1 MALLVLLGVADS
13 CRVQEDPHR
22 TLVQGSLQELNDS
35 WTLETD
41 QQAVYDIPESMGE
54 SLMLSICGTK
64 QKFSLGLRAADGKE
78 TAFYTYD
85 PDSGPAEM
93 RLFAALPEGAAGKT
107 LVLHCAEPSALSA
120 MLSSEPVLA
129 TQTKLSSYY
138 FRRSLY
144 ALAFFLLCVL
154 CAVEL
159 GVLMVTMR
167 SIFTPEVQHQTRVM
181 IGLMLDAG
189 IWVLTDSELLTL
201 FTDKASFVAFL
212 SLLSFGLIVPLTLE
226 FIRCTLKEEC
236 RGLRLLQQVQMLLL
250 TADILGWLLR
260 GWAMFWLL
268 PLMHLTILA
277 SIPLTLRDL
286 FAAYKKTRSED
297 VRDILVGFGALA
309 VCAAAAL
316 VFFYGDHAGWQYAV
330 FYCVGLLC
338 FLLQLGRTVIHRVRQ
353 AIDEQAQLENYK
365 KLAYVDSLTGL
376 FNYTAFKYMKS
387 RWPERT
393 DWTYIVMD
401 VNWLKQTNDQY
412 GHRAGDE
419 LLCCAAR
426 CIREAFYRAEDCFRI
441 GGDEFAVIATAADED
456 AVKAAVEKLRNLC
469 AEWDAKEEYPVSIA
483 VGHAMQ
489 AGRTMTADELFME
502 ADAAMYRNKA
512 EIKKAVGVGSFA
524 VTIQLHIAAFQN
536 TDVLCGSFFRLH
548 SAEDSFDPGFHFQ
561 NVKRLG
567 YVIVRAVFQSQDLI
581 HVITLG
587 GQHDHRYIGKFAD
600 LLADLKAGQL
610 RQHDV
615 Q

>member
-1 MALLVLLGVADS
+1 MKKTKQKWCLRILVWLVALLVLLGVADS

-22 TLVQGSLQELNDS
+22 TLVQGSLQELDDS

-54 SLMLSICGTK
+54 SLMLSIRSTK
-64 QKFSLGLRAADGKE
+64 QKFSLGLRTADGQE
-78 TAFYTYD
+78 TVFYTYD
-85 PDSGPAEM
+85 PGSGPAEM

-107 LVLHCAEPSALSA
+107 LVLRCAEPSALSA
-120 MLSSEPVLA
+120 MLSSESVLA

-138 FRRSLY
+138 FRRSFY
-144 ALAFFLLCVL
+144 ALAFFLF
-154 CAVEL
+154 CAFCAAEL
-159 GVLMVTMR
+159 GLLLLSMR
-167 SIFTPEVQHQTRVM
+167 RIFRPEVRYQICIM
-181 IGLMLDAG
+181 FGLVLDAG
-189 IWVLTDSELLTL
+189 VWVLTDSDLLTL
-201 FTDKASFVAFL
+201 FTDKASFVTFL
-212 SLLSFGLIVPLTLE
+212 SLLGFGLIVPLTLE

-236 RGLRLLQQVQMLLL
+236 RNLRLLQQVQMLLL
-250 TADILGWLLR
+250 TANILGWLLR

-338 FLLQLGRTVIHRVRQ
+338 FLLQLGRIVLHRIRQ
-353 AIDEQAQLENYK
+353 ASDEQAQLENYK
-365 KLAYVDSLTGL
+365 NLAYVDSLTGL

-393 DWTYIVMD
+393 DWTYIVID

-441 GGDEFAVIATAADED
+441 GGDEFAVIAAATDEE
-456 AVKAAVEKLRNLC
+456 AVKAAVETLRHLC

-483 VGHAMQ
+483 VGYAMQ

-512 EIKKAVGVGSFA
+512 EIKKAVGGIS
-524 VTIQLHIAAFQN
+524 
-536 TDVLCGSFFRLH
+536 R
-548 SAEDSFDPGFHFQ
+548 
-561 NVKRLG
+561 
-567 YVIVRAVFQSQDLI
+567 
-581 HVITLG
+581 
-587 GQHDHRYIGKFAD
+587 
-600 LLADLKAGQL
+600 
-610 RQHDV
+610 
-615 Q
+615 